1 MRPLSEAA
9 SSVTNAVF
17 GRKYIALGRIVSQW
31 SEIVGADL
39 SSKAQPVAIKYR
51 NYKDKGGKASKT
63 PDATLEIA
71 TSSAHATRLH
81 YQKDL
86 ILERINRIFGE
97 RWITAIRFVNV
108 PSNVSERPKIQKAKE
123 LSPEEK
129 NYIRETLDYITDI
142 EVRNRLENFGTA
154 LMLDKK
160 QDN

>member
-1 MRPLSEAA
+1 MRPLSEATT
-9 SSVTNAVF
+9 SVTNAIF
-17 GRKYIALGRIVSQW
+17 GRKYVALGRIVSQW

-51 NYKDKGGKASKT
+51 NYKDKSGKVEKK
-63 PDATLEIA
+63 PDAVLEIA
-71 TSSAHATRLH
+71 TTSAHATRLH

-86 ILERINRIFGE
+86 ILERINQIFGE
-97 RWITAIRFVNV
+97 RWITAIRFVNT
-108 PSNVSERPKIQKAKE
+108 PSNTAERPKPRKVKN
-123 LSPEEK
+123 LTPEEQ

-160 QDN
+160 QD